1 MSQQTV
7 PGPNNQMI
15 TSSYAPIAYYATD
28 PGLNITLVSTSA
40 TLSKPS
46 GNTATAIYAVDAWN
60 GIVVLTLPPSDGNS
74 QYLFKKID
82 GSANPVRIVPSGS
95 NTIDGAA
102 LQSLGSQW
110 TSMRV
115 ISYDSGSWYKF

>member
-1 MSQQTV
+1 MSQQIV
-7 PGPNNQMI
+7 PGPNNQMV

-28 PGLNITLVSTSA
+28 PSLNIILVDAST
-40 TLSKPS
+40 TISKPS

-60 GIVVLTLPPSDGNS
+60 GMVVITLPPSDGNS

-102 LQSLGSQW
+102 LQSIGSQW
-110 TSMRV
+110 GSMRV
-115 ISYDSGSWYKF
+115 ISYDTGSWYKF